1 MSVEMIGS
9 EKSVQ
14 NRQASETQKI
24 LAQIEEA
31 VREKQGQQYDRGYK
45 ELIHHK
51 LSNMCKA
58 HNGNWFTASNVIC
71 MVGNDQWRSDAGA
84 WFQWPSYHEPI
95 KNYCIPPDL
104 WLEVFYNRDLDRENA
119 LEKIDKVQHDLDGIF
134 NIEFVTIALPD
145 RRSHFCGNPNLGAI
159 SILANPTSQNTRPY
173 LAPYLIHWNAN
184 NIPVYCIVNWNHH
197 FVLKCGI
204 LTLFLI

>member
-9 EKSVQ
+9 EKSAQ
-14 NRQASETQKI
+14 NRQASETQK
-24 LAQIEEA
+24 A
-31 VREKQGQQYDRGYK
+31 
-45 ELIHHK
+45 
-51 LSNMCKA
+51 
-58 HNGNWFTASNVIC
+58 VIC

-84 WFQWPSYHEPI
+84 WFQWPSYE
-95 KNYCIPPDL
+95 NYTNLLRII
-104 WLEVFYNRDLDRENA
+104 VFYNRDPDHKNA
-119 LEKIDKVQHDLDGIF
+119 LEKIDKVQHDLDSIF

-145 RRSHFCGNPNLGAI
+145 RGSHFYGNPNLGAI

-184 NIPVYCIVNWNHH
+184 NIPVYYIVNWNHH
-197 FVLKCGI
+197 VVLKCGI